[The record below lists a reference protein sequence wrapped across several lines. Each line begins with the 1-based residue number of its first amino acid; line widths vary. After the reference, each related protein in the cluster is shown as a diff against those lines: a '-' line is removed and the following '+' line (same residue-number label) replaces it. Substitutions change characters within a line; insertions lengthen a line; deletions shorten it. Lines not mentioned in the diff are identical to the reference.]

1 MLAVAPYLPGSDGV
15 PRLVELPDPVPAPGE
30 VLVAVAATAL
40 NHADLH
46 QLKGTYPPPPGESDV
61 PGLELSGTV
70 AALGAGVDREGP
82 WQVGTRVMALVA
94 GGGHGERA
102 AVPVGQL
109 MPVPENLTLLEAAA
123 IPEAALTAWT
133 NLVVEG
139 KLHPGETVVVT
150 GATGGMG
157 SFAAQLARELG
168 GRVVAVGRD
177 PERLAR
183 LRALELGIETVSID
197 DQLAAAVR
205 ELSGGQGADLVLDFV
220 AGPRFAERVNLLR
233 RRGRLVL
240 VGVTAGPRVQLD
252 LSVVLSRRLR
262 LVGST
267 LRPRSREEKS
277 QLVAGFAEF
286 SLPRLADGRLRPVVD
301 RVLPFAQVA
310 EGYAALAAGGVLG
323 KIVLEMRSIPPTTG

>member
-1 MLAVAPYLPGSDGV
+1 MLAVAPYLPGSDAV
-15 PRLVELPDPVPAPGE
+15 PRLVECADPVPAAGE

-46 QLKGTYPPPPGESDV
+46 QLHGTYPPPPGESEV
-61 PGLELSGTV
+61 PGLELAGTV
-70 AALGAGVDREGP
+70 AALGPGVDPEGP
-82 WQVGTRVMALVA
+82 WRVGARVMALVA

-183 LRALELGIETVSID
+183 LRALELGIDTVSID
-197 DQLAAAVR
+197 DELATAVR
-205 ELSGGQGADLVLDFV
+205 ELSGGQGADLVVDFV

-233 RRGRLVL
+233 KRGRLVL
-240 VGVTAGPRVQLD
+240 VGVTAGSGVQLD

-262 LVGST
+262 LIGST

-301 RVLPFAQVA
+301 RILPFAQVA

-323 KIVLEMRSIPPTTG
+323 KIVLEMQAEKT

>member
-15 PRLVELPDPVPAPGE
+15 PRLVDLPDPVPAAGE

-40 NHADLH
+40 NHADLL

-61 PGLELSGTV
+61 PGLELAGTIE
-70 AALGAGVDREGP
+70 ALGAGVDPEGP
-82 WQVGTRVMALVA
+82 WRVGTRVMALVA
-94 GGGHGERA
+94 GGGHGELA

-109 MPVPENLTLLEAAA
+109 MAVPEPLTLLEAAA
-123 IPEAALTAWT
+123 IPEAALTSWT

-157 SFAAQLARELG
+157 SFAAQVARELG

-183 LRALELGIETVSID
+183 LRALNLGIETVSID
-197 DQLAAAVR
+197 DELAAAVR
-205 ELSGGQGADLVLDFV
+205 ELSGGLGADLVLDFV
-220 AGPRFAERVNLLR
+220 AGPRFGERVNLLR
-233 RRGRLVL
+233 KRGRLIL
-240 VGVTAGPRVQLD
+240 VGVTAGPRVQID

-277 QLVAGFAEF
+277 QLVAGFSEF
-286 SLPRLADGRLRPVVD
+286 AQPRLADGRLRPVVD
-301 RVLPFAQVA
+301 RVVPFARAA
-310 EGYAALAAGGVLG
+310 EAYAALAAGGVLG
-323 KIVLEMRSIPPTTG
+323 KIVLEMRPVS

>member
-15 PRLVELPDPVPAPGE
+15 PRLIDLPDPVPAAGE
-30 VLVAVAATAL
+30 VLVTVAATAL
-40 NHADLH
+40 NHADLY
-46 QLKGTYPPPPGESDV
+46 QLKGRYPPPPGESEV
-61 PGLELSGTV
+61 PGLELAGTV
-70 AALGAGVDREGP
+70 EALGPGVDPQGP
-82 WQVGTRVMALVA
+82 WRVGTRVMALVA

-109 MPVPENLTLLEAAA
+109 MAVPENLTLLEAAA
-123 IPEAALTAWT
+123 IPEAALTSWT

-183 LRALELGIETVSID
+183 LRALDLGLDTFSID
-197 DQLAAAVR
+197 DELAATVR
-205 ELSGGQGADLVLDFV
+205 ELSGGRGADLVVDFV
-220 AGPRFAERVNLLR
+220 AGARLAERINLLR
-233 RRGRLVL
+233 EKGRLVL
-240 VGVTAGPRVQLD
+240 VGLTAGPRVELD
-252 LSVVLSRRLR
+252 LRPILARRLR
-262 LVGST
+262 LVGSV
-267 LRPRSREEKS
+267 LRPRSRAEKA
-277 QLVAGFAEF
+277 QLVAGFADF

-301 RVLPFAQVA
+301 RVLPFAEVA
-310 EGYAALAAGGVLG
+310 SGYAALGAGGVLG
-323 KIVLEMRSIPPTTG
+323 KIVLEIRRSND

>member
-1 MLAVAPYLPGSDGV
+1 MLAVAPYLPGSEAK
-15 PRLVELPDPVPAPGE
+15 PRLVELSDPVPAAGE

-40 NHADLH
+40 NHADLL
-46 QLKGTYPPPPGESDV
+46 QLKGTYPPPPGESEV
-61 PGLELSGTV
+61 PGLELAGTV
-70 AALGAGVDREGP
+70 EALGPGVDPSGP
-82 WQVGTRVMALVA
+82 FRIGTRVMALVA

-102 AVPVGQL
+102 AVPIGQL
-109 MPVPENLTLLEAAA
+109 LPVPENLTLLEAAA

-183 LRALELGIETVSID
+183 LRALDLKIDTVSID
-197 DQLAAAVR
+197 DELATAVR
-205 ELSGGQGADLVLDFV
+205 ELSGNQGADLLLDFV
-220 AGPRFAERVNLLR
+220 AGPRFGERVNLLR
-233 RRGRLVL
+233 RRGRVVL
-240 VGVTAGPRVQLD
+240 VGVTAGARVSMD

-267 LRPRSREEKS
+267 LRPRSREEKT

-286 SLPRLADGRLRPVVD
+286 GLPRLADGRLRPVVD
-301 RVLPFAQVA
+301 RVLPFSAVTD
-310 EGYAALAAGGVLG
+310 GYAALAAGGVLG
-323 KIVLEMRSIPPTTG
+323 KIVLEMGR

>member
-15 PRLVELPDPVPAPGE
+15 PRLVNLPDPVPAAEE

-46 QLKGTYPPPPGESDV
+46 QLNGRYPPPPGESEV
-61 PGLELSGTV
+61 PGLELSGTIV
-70 AALGAGVDREGP
+70 ALGPGADPYGP

-109 MPVPENLTLLEAAA
+109 MAVPENLTLLEAAA
-123 IPEAALTAWT
+123 IPEAALTSWT

-139 KLHPGETVVVT
+139 KLRPGATVVVT

-183 LRALELGIETVSID
+183 LRALELGIDAVSID
-197 DQLAAAVR
+197 DELATAVR

-220 AGPRFAERVNLLR
+220 AGPRLAERVNLLR
-233 RRGRLVL
+233 EKGRLVL
-240 VGVTAGPRVQLD
+240 VGLTAGSRVELD
-252 LSVVLSRRLR
+252 LRAVLSRRLR
-262 LVGST
+262 LVGSV
-267 LRPRSREEKS
+267 LRPRSRAEKAH
-277 QLVAGFAEF
+277 LVAGFADF
-286 SLPRLADGRLRPVVD
+286 ALPRLADGRLRPVID
-301 RVLPFAQVA
+301 RVLPFAQAA

-323 KIVLEMRSIPPTTG
+323 KIVLEMGSTPAAG

>member
-15 PRLVELPDPVPAPGE
+15 PRRVELPDPVPAAGE

-46 QLKGTYPPPPGESDV
+46 QLQGTYPPPPGESEV
-61 PGLELSGTV
+61 PGLELAGTV
-70 AALGAGVDREGP
+70 EALGFGVDLEGP
-82 WQVGTRVMALVA
+82 WRVGTRVMALVA

-183 LRALELGIETVSID
+183 LRALDLGIETVSID
-197 DQLAAAVR
+197 DELAATVR
-205 ELSGGQGADLVLDFV
+205 ELSGNRGADLMLDFV
-220 AGPRFAERVNLLR
+220 AGPRFGERVNLLR
-233 RRGRLVL
+233 KRGRVVL

-267 LRPRSREEKS
+267 LRPRSREEKT

-286 SLPRLADGRLRPVVD
+286 ALPRLADGRLRPVID
-301 RVLPFAQVA
+301 RVLPFSAIA
-310 EGYAALAAGGVLG
+310 DGYAALETGGVLG
-323 KIVLEMRSIPPTTG
+323 KIVIEMRRSDG